1 MELQRRTAELYM
13 RHAFGQMLDV
23 ADRLGD
29 ERVND
34 RPFGDA
40 EAAALPTAG
49 AGARASES
57 DRWPKTN
64 AVAALII
71 HSCAVTEF
79 WIGHVALGRP
89 TDRDR
94 ESEFSST
101 ATLAELRALVDET
114 LTQLS
119 EDLAAM
125 DEGRTQTDRTGRQ
138 FLEGGDES
146 DGAIVLHVLEELY
159 QHLGHMELAAD
170 ALAVRG

>member
-1 MELQRRTAELYM
+1 MPHSRAMELERRTAELYM

-34 RPFGDA
+34 RP
-40 EAAALPTAG
+40 L
-49 AGARASES
+49 GAR
-57 DRWPKTN
+57 TN

-89 TDRDR
+89 THRDR

-101 ATLAELRALVDET
+101 ATVSDLHALVDET
-114 LTQLS
+114 LAQVS

-125 DEGRTQTDRTGRQ
+125 DAGMVQADRTGRQ

-159 QHLGHMELAAD
+159 QHLGHMELGAD

>member
-1 MELQRRTAELYM
+1 M

-23 ADRLGD
+23 ADRIGD

-34 RPFGDA
+34 RPLGD
-40 EAAALPTAG
+40 
-49 AGARASES
+49 
-57 DRWPKTN
+57 KTN
-64 AVAALII
+64 AVAALVI

-79 WIGHVALGRP
+79 WIGHVALGRS

-101 ATLAELRALVDET
+101 ATVIELRALVDER
-114 LTQLS
+114 LAQVS
-119 EDLAAM
+119 ADLVAM
-125 DEGRTQTDRTGRQ
+125 HEGRTQADRTGRQ

>member
-13 RHAFGQMLDV
+13 GHAFGQMLGV

-34 RPFGDA
+34 RPLGPA

-57 DRWPKTN
+57 DRWPETN
-64 AVAALII
+64 AVAALVV

-79 WIGHVALGRP
+79 WIGHVALGRSS
-89 TDRDR
+89 DRDR

-101 ATLAELRALVDET
+101 ATVAELHALVDDT
-114 LTQLS
+114 LAQVR
-119 EDLAAM
+119 EDLAAI
-125 DEGRTQTDRTGRQ
+125 DDGRTQADRTGRQ

>member
-1 MELQRRTAELYM
+1 MELQRGTAELYM
-13 RHAFGQMLDV
+13 HHAFGQMLDV

-34 RPFGDA
+34 RPF
-40 EAAALPTAG
+40 
-49 AGARASES
+49 

-64 AVAALII
+64 AVAALVI

-114 LTQLS
+114 LTRVS

-125 DEGRTQTDRTGRQ
+125 DEGRTQADRTGRQ